1 MSLYT
6 RLVSEAEAT
15 ADTRALARALTEW
28 HDTMVLHRRH
38 VERAGPREACS
49 AECPHAVA
57 AELWKEARRVLGPAA
72 ERLAFLREC
81 AEALR
86 PVA

>member
-1 MSLYT
+1 MSLYA
-6 RLVSEAEAT
+6 RLVSDAEASG
-15 ADTRALARALTEW
+15 DTRALARALTEW
-28 HDTMVLHRRH
+28 HDAMVRHQRH
-38 VERAGPREACS
+38 VRRAGVREACS

-72 ERLAFLREC
+72 ERLEFLREC
-81 AEALR
+81 VEALA